1 MSGTSDSRPAPCSRA
16 LRERAARDDL
26 APLYGREAEEAAL
39 VHMTVR
45 LGAGTPAVTVIH
57 GSPGSGR
64 TRLLRHGTALA
75 RAVGIQVL
83 TAQGSAPSS
92 PVPYALVRQLIP
104 PRSTTPGPSLAA
116 AASAEGSV
124 QGWCRALQ
132 STAHRPTLLAL
143 DDVQWAD
150 PESVQ
155 VIAGLLRRLASVP
168 LGVLLT
174 VTSARGEF
182 PDACAELLDQAAAF
196 RDGTE
201 LRLELG
207 PLGAPEVRAMCAAP
221 GLPVPAASD
230 GIWWEGAARLSHGS
244 PWLLRRVLSELRR
257 ERGERH
263 AIGLRT
269 AFTEQIAAA
278 RAARA
283 AESAAKLAAG
293 PLALLRGLAVCRGL
307 VAVDRVAALVGLDET
322 ELPGALRE
330 LRVQGLIDFGDPPRL
345 RLTDDTAPVLV
356 GMDGDER
363 RRLHVE
369 AARWAHRCDADE
381 EVLTALLLNTVA
393 LGEPWIPSV
402 LRRTA
407 RTRLERG
414 HHTEA
419 AELLERALREPLPPT
434 VRAEVLLEAAE
445 AYTMAAPEAADHRIA
460 ELLSGTQ
467 ARPHVRTA
475 AGDLLLARGESDAAL
490 NVPALV
496 YANDR
501 AASADVRREAR
512 LRPSGIV
519 HRPGPTAQDAGAV
532 LHGPP
537 DPDADPAALAAAAW
551 RRTMRCDDVSEV
563 REMCR
568 QVLRAPL
575 DGALFPRFTACCVLA
590 LTDAHGAAL
599 NELDATLAEAGHR
612 RSPALVAWGLV
623 LRARLNL
630 RAGAPDTA
638 AHDLA
643 ACRSL
648 PPPEVWHPSRLA
660 ILRATQIQLLVVRER
675 YGEADRLA
683 GEELPLRAEESS
695 AWIHVLYTRAQLLLC
710 QGNPRQAL
718 AAAEE
723 CGRRLAAR
731 EWGNPALVAWRS
743 LAALALRGCG
753 DHDRA
758 AVLFAEESRLAERW
772 GTDSA
777 LAWTELRHGLGSQTP
792 QAARL
797 TERGLRRLGRA
808 PAARRLVQSVVAREA
823 AGSRHE
829 ARADT
834 AAPAAVPRD
843 GRIPVN
849 P

>member
-1 MSGTSDSRPAPCSRA
+1 MSSAPGIPSAPCSRA
-16 LRERAARDDL
+16 LRERAAQDDF

-45 LGAGTPAVTVIH
+45 LRGGTPGVTVIH

-64 TRLLRHGTALA
+64 TRLLRRGLALA
-75 RAVGIQVL
+75 RALGVQVL
-83 TAQGSAPSS
+83 TAQGSATPS
-92 PVPYALVRQLIP
+92 PDPYTFVRQLRL
-104 PRSTTPGPSLAA
+104 PRPTTTGPSLAA
-116 AASAEGSV
+116 GAPTEGSV
-124 QGWCRALQ
+124 QGWCRALL

-155 VIAGLLRRLASVP
+155 VIAGLLRRLASAP

-182 PDACAELLDQAAAF
+182 PDACAELIDQAAAF
-196 RDGTE
+196 KGGTE

-207 PLGAPEVRAMCAAP
+207 PLGVPEVRAMCAAS

-244 PWLLRRVLSELRR
+244 PWLLRRVLNELRR
-257 ERGERH
+257 EPGELH
-263 AIGLRT
+263 ATGLRT
-269 AFTEQIAAA
+269 AFTAGIAAA

-293 PLALLRGLAVCRGL
+293 PLALLRGLTVCRGL

-322 ELPGALRE
+322 ELPGALRT

-345 RLTDDTAPVLV
+345 RLTDGTATVLV

-363 RRLHVE
+363 RRLQVE

-381 EVLTALLLNTVA
+381 EVLAALLLNTVA
-393 LGEPWIPSV
+393 LGEPWVPSV

-407 RTRLERG
+407 RTRLERD
-414 HHTEA
+414 HHTKA
-419 AELLERALREPLPPT
+419 AELLERALREPLPPA

-445 AYTMAAPEAADHRIA
+445 VYTMAAPEAADHRIA

-467 ARPHVRTA
+467 ARPRVRTA
-475 AGDLLLARGESDAAL
+475 ARDLLLARGEPSSAL
-490 NVPALV
+490 NVPVVV
-496 YANDR
+496 YGNDR
-501 AASADVRREAR
+501 AASADVPRDVR
-512 LRPSGIV
+512 LRPSDV
-519 HRPGPTAQDAGAV
+519 VQRPGSTAQDAGAA

-537 DPDADPAALAAAAW
+537 DPDVDPAALAAAAW
-551 RRTMRCDDVSEV
+551 RRTMRCDDVAEV
-563 REMCR
+563 QEMCR

-575 DGALFPRFTACCVLA
+575 DGALLPRFTACCVLSLA
-590 LTDAHGAAL
+590 DAHGTARSA
-599 NELDATLAEAGHR
+599 LDATLAEAGHR
-612 RSPALVAWGLV
+612 RSPALVALGLLV
-623 LRARLNL
+623 RADLNL
-630 RAGAPDTA
+630 RAGDADTA

-648 PPPEVWHPSRLA
+648 APPEVWHPSRLA
-660 ILRATQIQLLVVRER
+660 MLRATQIRLLVVRER
-675 YGEADRLA
+675 YEEADRLA
-683 GEELPLRAEESS
+683 GEKLPLGAEESS
-695 AWIHVLYTRAQLLLC
+695 AWGHVLYARAQLLLC
-710 QGNPRQAL
+710 RGHPRQAL

-723 CGRRLAAR
+723 CGRRLAAL
-731 EWGNPALVAWRS
+731 EWGNPALMAWRS

-772 GTDSA
+772 GTDST
-777 LAWTELRHGLGSQTP
+777 LAWTELRQSLGSLTP

-797 TERGLRRLGRA
+797 TARDLRRLGPA
-808 PAARRLVQSVVAREA
+808 PAARRLVQGVVAREM
-823 AGSRHE
+823 AGSRHG

-834 AAPAAVPRD
+834 AAPASVPRD
-843 GRIPVN
+843 GRNPVN